1 MKLNYRP
8 EIDGLRAIAVLSV
21 VIYHAKFSLFGL
33 DLFEGGFLG
42 VDIFFVI
49 SGYLITKIIF
59 IEIKSTGKFSFMK
72 FYERR
77 IRRIL
82 PALFFITF
90 STLVAGYYILLPHS
104 FLEFAQ
110 SILYQLGFISNFY
123 FWKYYHFSYM
133 SENALMLP
141 FLHTWSLS
149 VEEQFYVLFPIILIA
164 IIKYLKKYLAILIIS
179 GILISLII
187 ADYFSPIYSSLTFYM
202 LPFRGWELLVGS
214 LIAYLEVFNQKK
226 ISIKNKF
233 IREGLLIISFLIII
247 LFVFFFNSKLH
258 HPSINTFFLI
268 LSVSIII
275 WLADQNSLVTKFL
288 SIKLLTGIGLISYSL
303 YLWHYP
309 LFSFSRHVYGSIF
322 EEMIFLKLLIIL
334 LSIILSIFSFQFIE
348 KTFRKKSFSFRKVNI
363 YILASIFILFLANF
377 TVVQNRGYEKRLYLS
392 EYQKEKFK
400 NELFSPLD
408 QTISEIGYKKNNK
421 KNVII
426 VGNSHGYDFYKTLI
440 SNQVIDNKYNIKYFF
455 IQTHCLE
462 EVVLFSKNTC
472 ERTFNRNQKKMEKGV
487 QDFLNSDVVILKTR
501 WYPKSLNNF
510 ESTINFIKKYDKK
523 IIVVSDFAIFEKSN
537 KIVKPKNYNK
547 NIPQKIFFR
556 ESFPLER
563 FILENNRFPKK
574 NEIEKIEKKY
584 FLLLKKTVI
593 KNNEYLQKNSKIQN
607 VKYLDHLKLICN
619 FKEKSCNASTDKEG
633 IVHSDDAG
641 HVTANGAKYLGQKIV
656 QTNWFQID

>member
-1 MKLNYRP
+1 
-8 EIDGLRAIAVLSV
+8 
-21 VIYHAKFSLFGL
+21 
-33 DLFEGGFLG
+33 
-42 VDIFFVI
+42 
-49 SGYLITKIIF
+49 
-59 IEIKSTGKFSFMK
+59 STGKFSFMK

-392 EYQKEKFK
+392 
-400 NELFSPLD
+400 
-408 QTISEIGYKKNNK
+408 
-421 KNVII
+421 
-426 VGNSHGYDFYKTLI
+426 
-440 SNQVIDNKYNIKYFF
+440 
-455 IQTHCLE
+455 
-462 EVVLFSKNTC
+462 
-472 ERTFNRNQKKMEKGV
+472 
-487 QDFLNSDVVILKTR
+487 
-501 WYPKSLNNF
+501 
-510 ESTINFIKKYDKK
+510 
-523 IIVVSDFAIFEKSN
+523 
-537 KIVKPKNYNK
+537 
-547 NIPQKIFFR
+547 
-556 ESFPLER
+556 
-563 FILENNRFPKK
+563 
-574 NEIEKIEKKY
+574 
-584 FLLLKKTVI
+584 
-593 KNNEYLQKNSKIQN
+593 
-607 VKYLDHLKLICN
+607 
-619 FKEKSCNASTDKEG
+619 
-633 IVHSDDAG
+633 
-641 HVTANGAKYLGQKIV
+641 
-656 QTNWFQID
+656 